1 MHLAADLRTL
11 ALLGGSVAAML
22 VLLYLL
28 RPRRRRIEV
37 PFGGLWQRVL
47 AQSEARVL
55 GTQWRRW
62 LSLLLLLGIA
72 ALIWSAAA
80 LHQLCICR
88 GEGAFGLGLLSL

>member
-37 PFGGLWQRVL
+37 PFGGLWKRVL

-55 GTQWRRW
+55 GTQF
-62 LSLLLLLGIA
+62 
-72 ALIWSAAA
+72 
-80 LHQLCICR
+80 LHQ
-88 GEGAFGLGLLSL
+88 FGGYVFTRFGTQRH